1 MKNLKLLVITNSN
14 PETSSVES
22 ESLAKQ
28 RRSQFKVLDGGRADE
43 AKELNFFII
52 VDPKDKSTYP
62 TKAEMKTG
70 FYHMYAATKGFTRL
84 VMVEKIAA

>member
-1 MKNLKLLVITNSN
+1 MKNLKLSVITNSN
-14 PETSSVES
+14 PETSSAES
-22 ESLAKQ
+22 ESRAQQ

-52 VDPKDKSTYP
+52 VDPKDKRTYP